1 LDLLQEISNRLRLKT
16 DRVWEKITHL
26 AYDSTFGLL
35 KQYRRKLLELVRI
48 ALASVYLQFLRAAR
62 KHLLLCCFLFFGTM
76 LSAVAAVVV
85 PVAMVI
91 LMPWSLAMKMVCLL
105 VLGSLYIGG
114 TAWAYL
120 FLFSQ
125 ENWMKLSGMNDLM
138 EGISSSDSDGSFRD
152 I

>member
-1 LDLLQEISNRLRLKT
+1 
-16 DRVWEKITHL
+16 
-26 AYDSTFGLL
+26 
-35 KQYRRKLLELVRI
+35 
-48 ALASVYLQFLRAAR
+48 
-62 KHLLLCCFLFFGTM
+62 M